1 VTGTLDLGLPVAI
14 DGSASDLRPS
24 VWISSLDVLAAGG
37 RIEATIRGVFRHA
50 RATMPDGSILRDCPA
65 LHFEEHDVKP
75 LVLTAAANLG
85 PLISAFGNVVGRW
98 SGRRVVLFN
107 ERTKRDG
114 VPCLGVRVRKLR
126 EDER

>member
-1 VTGTLDLGLPVAI
+1 VTTRDLGLPVAV
-14 DGSASDLRPS
+14 DGSATELRPS

-50 RATMPDGSILRDCPA
+50 RAPMPDGSILRDCPA
-65 LHFEEHDVKP
+65 LHFEEADVKP

-85 PLISAFGNVVGRW
+85 PLITAFGDKVKLWPGQ
-98 SGRRVVLFN
+98 RVELFN

-126 EDER
+126 EDERR